1 MPEKHG
7 VWRRYVK
14 YLIQQNPGV
23 PLKKLLQTYDKAEYA
38 KFKENPK
45 TFI

>member
-14 YLIQQNPGV
+14 WLIQQNPGK
-23 PLKKLLQTYDKAEYA
+23 PLKKLLKNYDKKEYEN
-38 KFKENPK
+38 FKKNPK
-45 TFI
+45 TFV